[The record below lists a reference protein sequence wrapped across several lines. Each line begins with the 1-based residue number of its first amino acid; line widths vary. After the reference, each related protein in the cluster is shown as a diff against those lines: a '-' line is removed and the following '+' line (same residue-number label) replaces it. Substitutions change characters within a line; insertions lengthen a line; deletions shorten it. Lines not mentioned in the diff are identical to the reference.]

1 MWCKLH
7 HLPTIEAKRAA
18 KQEQWGIDN
27 KEQNRLTKGEL
38 FDEAM
43 AAVKLLTLVCSG
55 VATNKNS
62 LITALEKARVI
73 MEKAKD
79 LK

>member
-1 MWCKLH
+1 
-7 HLPTIEAKRAA
+7 
-18 KQEQWGIDN
+18 
-27 KEQNRLTKGEL
+27 
-38 FDEAM
+38 M
-43 AAVKLLTLVCSG
+43 ATVKLLALVCSG
-55 VATNKNS
+55 TATNKNS